1 MKNIILISLLI
12 LTISKITE
20 IEFGKEMTFDKNNN
34 ELELTFPSDG
44 ILLIAVKFSTSNII
58 NLKMTFPGIDFN
70 KMLDSSEFATIIPFY
85 KDRSNKITL
94 EYKTNS
100 DEKGKIWLHP
110 STNEIKVDLNQIYE
124 WKYDIKSFF
133 PLSKKYQL
141 TYSIDNAE
149 KDAIFEFKYNDKFE
163 VDKNFLAPN
172 PLKICHGEICKTDIT
187 TYEIKKEKSYKIYI
201 NINFVEKNA
210 VLKFLLN
217 IYYLPNY
224 SFHFIYKEEEKKKE
238 ETKRKE
244 EEKKEENIIGK
255 EKDEKEKEV
264 EREEEQEKQEEKEI
278 ENPEEIEKKE
288 GKMGQKKEEKKIEN
302 QDKEKQEEEKQEKEE
317 EEETIEKEKKEEEK
331 KKEQEIQ
338 KKEEEQKKEKFLD
351 LNNLSKWQIAGIIT
365 LGILLLGGIVLSIFL
380 ICRKRSKSNKEID
393 SSQSIKFSIANEN
406 KSDIQD
412 TLD

>member
-44 ILLIAVKFSTSNII
+44 ILLIAVKFSTSNIV

-163 VDKNFLAPN
+163 VDNNFLSPN
-172 PLKICHGEICKTDIT
+172 PLKICNGEICKTDLN
-187 TYEIKKEKSYKIYI
+187 TYEIKKGESYKIYI

-224 SFHFIYKEEEKKKE
+224 SFHFIYKEEEKK
-238 ETKRKE
+238 
-244 EEKKEENIIGK
+244 EENKIGK

-264 EREEEQEKQEEKEI
+264 EREEEEEEKR
-278 ENPEEIEKKE
+278 EEIGNKERKIVQKKE
-288 GKMGQKKEEKKIEN
+288 EEEKKIE
-302 QDKEKQEEEKQEKEE
+302 KQEKEKQEKEE
-317 EEETIEKEKKEEEK
+317 EEETIEKEKIENEKKEEEK
-331 KKEQEIQ
+331 KKEPEIQ
-338 KKEEEQKKEKFLD
+338 KKEDEQKKEKFLD
-351 LNNLSKWQIAGIIT
+351 LSNLSKWQIAGIIT

-393 SSQSIKFSIANEN
+393 SSQSMKFSLANEN
-406 KSDIQD
+406 KNEIPD
-412 TLD
+412 TLYLE

>member
-1 MKNIILISLLI
+1 MKNIILISFLI
-12 LTISKITE
+12 MTLSKINE

-58 NLKMTFPGIDFN
+58 NLKMSFPGIDFN
-70 KMLDSSEFATIIPFY
+70 KMLDSSEFATIIPFC

-133 PLSKKYQL
+133 HLSKKYQL

-163 VDKNFLAPN
+163 VDNNFLSPN
-172 PLKICHGEICKTDIT
+172 PLKICNGEICKTDVT
-187 TYEIKKEKSYKIYI
+187 NCEIKKGESYKIYI

-224 SFHFIYKEEEKKKE
+224 SFHFIYKEEEKK
-238 ETKRKE
+238 
-244 EEKKEENIIGK
+244 EENIIGK

-264 EREEEQEKQEEKEI
+264 EREEEEEEEEEKR
-278 ENPEEIEKKE
+278 EEIGNKERKIVQKKE
-288 GKMGQKKEEKKIEN
+288 EEEKKIE
-302 QDKEKQEEEKQEKEE
+302 KQEKEKQEKEEEEEEKEEKE

-338 KKEEEQKKEKFLD
+338 KKEDEQKKEKFLD
-351 LNNLSKWQIAGIIT
+351 LSNLSKWQIAGIIT

-393 SSQSIKFSIANEN
+393 SSISMKFSLANEN
-406 KSDIQD
+406 KNEIPD
-412 TLD
+412 TLYLE

>member
-94 EYKTNS
+94 EYKINS
-100 DEKGKIWLHP
+100 EEKGKIWLHP
-110 STNEIKVDLNQIYE
+110 SINEIKVDLNQTYE

-133 PLSKKYQL
+133 HLSKKYQL

-163 VDKNFLAPN
+163 VDNNFLSPN
-172 PLKICHGEICKTDIT
+172 PLKICNGEICKNDLN
-187 TYEIKKEKSYKIYI
+187 TYEIKKGESYKIYI

-224 SFHFIYKEEEKKKE
+224 SFHFIYKEEEKK
-238 ETKRKE
+238 
-244 EEKKEENIIGK
+244 EENIIGK

-264 EREEEQEKQEEKEI
+264 EREEEEEEKR
-278 ENPEEIEKKE
+278 EEIGNKERKIVQKKE
-288 GKMGQKKEEKKIEN
+288 EEEKKIE
-302 QDKEKQEEEKQEKEE
+302 KQEKEKLEERVEEEEEKEEKE

-331 KKEQEIQ
+331 KKEQEIH

-351 LNNLSKWQIAGIIT
+351 LSNLSKWQIAGIIT

-393 SSQSIKFSIANEN
+393 SSQSMKFSLANEN
-406 KSDIQD
+406 KNEIPD
-412 TLD
+412 TLYLE

>member
-58 NLKMTFPGIDFN
+58 NLKMSFPGIDFN

-163 VDKNFLAPN
+163 VDNNFLSPN
-172 PLKICHGEICKTDIT
+172 PLKICNGEICKTDLN
-187 TYEIKKEKSYKIYI
+187 TYEIKKGESYKIYI

-224 SFHFIYKEEEKKKE
+224 SFHFIYKEEEKK
-238 ETKRKE
+238 RK
-244 EEKKEENIIGK
+244 I
-255 EKDEKEKEV
+255 
-264 EREEEQEKQEEKEI
+264 
-278 ENPEEIEKKE
+278 
-288 GKMGQKKEEKKIEN
+288 
-302 QDKEKQEEEKQEKEE
+302 
-317 EEETIEKEKKEEEK
+317 
-331 KKEQEIQ
+331 
-338 KKEEEQKKEKFLD
+338 
-351 LNNLSKWQIAGIIT
+351 
-365 LGILLLGGIVLSIFL
+365 
-380 ICRKRSKSNKEID
+380 
-393 SSQSIKFSIANEN
+393 
-406 KSDIQD
+406 
-412 TLD
+412 

>member
-1 MKNIILISLLI
+1 MKNIILISFLI
-12 LTISKITE
+12 MTLSKINE

-44 ILLIAVKFSTSNII
+44 ILLIAVKFSTSNIV

-163 VDKNFLAPN
+163 VDNNFLSPN
-172 PLKICHGEICKTDIT
+172 PLKICNGEICKTDLN
-187 TYEIKKEKSYKIYI
+187 TYEIKKGESYKIYI

-224 SFHFIYKEEEKKKE
+224 SFHFIYKEEEKK
-238 ETKRKE
+238 
-244 EEKKEENIIGK
+244 EENIIGK

-264 EREEEQEKQEEKEI
+264 EREEEEEEEEEKR
-278 ENPEEIEKKE
+278 EEIGNKERKIVQKKE
-288 GKMGQKKEEKKIEN
+288 EEEKKIEK
-302 QDKEKQEEEKQEKEE
+302 QEKEKQEERIEEEEEKEEKE

-393 SSQSIKFSIANEN
+393 SSQSMKFSLANEN
-406 KSDIQD
+406 KNEIPD
-412 TLD
+412 TLYLE

>member
-20 IEFGKEMTFDKNNN
+20 IEFGKEITFDKNNN

-44 ILLIAVKFSTSNII
+44 ILLIAVKFATSNIV
-58 NLKMTFPGIDFN
+58 NLKTSFPGIDFN

-94 EYKTNS
+94 EYITNS

-133 PLSKKYQL
+133 HLSKKYQL

-163 VDKNFLAPN
+163 VDNNFLSPN
-172 PLKICHGEICKTDIT
+172 PLKICNGEICKTDIN
-187 TYEIKKEKSYKIYI
+187 TYEIKKGESYKIYI

-224 SFHFIYKEEEKKKE
+224 SFHFIYKEEEKK
-238 ETKRKE
+238 
-244 EEKKEENIIGK
+244 EENIIGK

-264 EREEEQEKQEEKEI
+264 EREEEEEEEKR
-278 ENPEEIEKKE
+278 EEIGNKERKMVQKKE
-288 GKMGQKKEEKKIEN
+288 EEEKKIEK
-302 QDKEKQEEEKQEKEE
+302 QEKEKQEKEEEEE
-317 EEETIEKEKKEEEK
+317 EEETIEKEKIENEKKEEEK
-331 KKEQEIQ
+331 KKEPEIQ
-338 KKEEEQKKEKFLD
+338 KKEDEQKKEKFLD
-351 LNNLSKWQIAGIIT
+351 LSNLSKWQIAGIIT

-380 ICRKRSKSNKEID
+380 ICRKCSKSNKEID
-393 SSQSIKFSIANEN
+393 SSQSMKFSLANEN
-406 KSDIQD
+406 KNEIPD
-412 TLD
+412 TLYLE

>member
-44 ILLIAVKFSTSNII
+44 ILLIAVKFSTSNIV

-163 VDKNFLAPN
+163 VDNNFLAPN
-172 PLKICHGEICKTDIT
+172 PLKICNGEICKTDLN
-187 TYEIKKEKSYKIYI
+187 TYEIKKGESYKIYI
-201 NINFVEKNA
+201 NIKFVEKNA
-210 VLKFLLN
+210 VVKFLLN

-224 SFHFIYKEEEKKKE
+224 SFHFIYKEEEKK
-238 ETKRKE
+238 
-244 EEKKEENIIGK
+244 EKNIIGK

-264 EREEEQEKQEEKEI
+264 EREEEEEEEEEEEKR
-278 ENPEEIEKKE
+278 EEMEKKE
-288 GKMGQKKEEKKIEN
+288 RKMVQKKEEEEKKIE
-302 QDKEKQEEEKQEKEE
+302 KQEKEKQEKEE
-317 EEETIEKEKKEEEK
+317 EEETIEKEKIENEKKEEEK
-331 KKEQEIQ
+331 KKEPEIQ
-338 KKEEEQKKEKFLD
+338 KKEDEQKKEKFLD
-351 LNNLSKWQIAGIIT
+351 LSNLSKWQIAGIIT

-393 SSQSIKFSIANEN
+393 SSISMKFSLANEN
-406 KSDIQD
+406 KNEIPD
-412 TLD
+412 TLYLE

>member
-1 MKNIILISLLI
+1 MKNIILISFLI
-12 LTISKITE
+12 MTLSKINE

-44 ILLIAVKFSTSNII
+44 ILLIAVKFSTSNIV

-70 KMLDSSEFATIIPFY
+70 KMIDSSEFATIIPFY

-100 DEKGKIWLHP
+100 DEKGIIWLHP

-163 VDKNFLAPN
+163 VDNNFLSPN
-172 PLKICHGEICKTDIT
+172 PLKICNGEICKTDLN
-187 TYEIKKEKSYKIYI
+187 TYEIKKGESYKIYI

-224 SFHFIYKEEEKKKE
+224 SFHFIYKEEEKK
-238 ETKRKE
+238 
-244 EEKKEENIIGK
+244 EENIIGK
-255 EKDEKEKEV
+255 KKDEKEKEV
-264 EREEEQEKQEEKEI
+264 EREEEEEEKR
-278 ENPEEIEKKE
+278 EEIGNKERKIVQKKE
-288 GKMGQKKEEKKIEN
+288 EEEKKIE
-302 QDKEKQEEEKQEKEE
+302 KQEKEKQEKEE
-317 EEETIEKEKKEEEK
+317 EEETIEKEKIENEKKEEEK
-331 KKEQEIQ
+331 KKEPEIQ
-338 KKEEEQKKEKFLD
+338 KKEDEQKKEKFLD
-351 LNNLSKWQIAGIIT
+351 LSNLSKWQIAGIIT

-393 SSQSIKFSIANEN
+393 SSISMKFSLANEN
-406 KSDIQD
+406 KNEIPD
-412 TLD
+412 TLYLE

>member
-133 PLSKKYQL
+133 HLSKKYQL

-163 VDKNFLAPN
+163 VDNNFLSPN
-172 PLKICHGEICKTDIT
+172 PLKICNGEICKTDLN
-187 TYEIKKEKSYKIYI
+187 TYEIKKGESYKIYI

-224 SFHFIYKEEEKKKE
+224 SFHFIYKEEEKK
-238 ETKRKE
+238 
-244 EEKKEENIIGK
+244 EENIIGK

-264 EREEEQEKQEEKEI
+264 EREEEEEEEEKR
-278 ENPEEIEKKE
+278 EEIEKKE
-288 GKMGQKKEEKKIEN
+288 RKMVQKKEEEEKKIE
-302 QDKEKQEEEKQEKEE
+302 KQEKEKLEERVEEEEEKEEKE

-331 KKEQEIQ
+331 KKEPEIQ
-338 KKEEEQKKEKFLD
+338 KKEDEQKKEKFLD
-351 LNNLSKWQIAGIIT
+351 LSNLSKWQIAGIIT

-380 ICRKRSKSNKEID
+380 ICRKRSKSSKEID
-393 SSQSIKFSIANEN
+393 SSISMKFSLANEN
-406 KSDIQD
+406 KNEIPD
-412 TLD
+412 TLYLE

>member
-44 ILLIAVKFSTSNII
+44 ILLIAVKFSTSNIV

-133 PLSKKYQL
+133 HLSKKYQL

-163 VDKNFLAPN
+163 VDNNFLSPN
-172 PLKICHGEICKTDIT
+172 PLKICNGEICKTDLN
-187 TYEIKKEKSYKIYI
+187 TYEIKKGESYKIYI

-224 SFHFIYKEEEKKKE
+224 SFHFIYKEEEKK
-238 ETKRKE
+238 
-244 EEKKEENIIGK
+244 EENIIGK

-264 EREEEQEKQEEKEI
+264 EREEEEEEEEKR
-278 ENPEEIEKKE
+278 EEIEKKE
-288 GKMGQKKEEKKIEN
+288 RKMVQKKEEEEKKIE
-302 QDKEKQEEEKQEKEE
+302 KQEKEKLEERVEEEEEKEEKE

-331 KKEQEIQ
+331 KKEPEIQ
-338 KKEEEQKKEKFLD
+338 KKEDEQKKEKFLD
-351 LNNLSKWQIAGIIT
+351 LSNLSKWQIAGIIT

-393 SSQSIKFSIANEN
+393 SSISMKFSLANEN
-406 KSDIQD
+406 KNEIPD
-412 TLD
+412 TLYLE

>member
-44 ILLIAVKFSTSNII
+44 ILLIAVKFSTSNIV

-133 PLSKKYQL
+133 HLSKKYQL

-163 VDKNFLAPN
+163 VDNNFLSPN
-172 PLKICHGEICKTDIT
+172 PLKICNGEICKTDLN
-187 TYEIKKEKSYKIYI
+187 TYEIKKGESYKIYI

-224 SFHFIYKEEEKKKE
+224 SFHFIYKEEEKK
-238 ETKRKE
+238 
-244 EEKKEENIIGK
+244 EENIIGK

-264 EREEEQEKQEEKEI
+264 EREEEEEEEEKR
-278 ENPEEIEKKE
+278 EEIEKKE
-288 GKMGQKKEEKKIEN
+288 RKMVQKKEEEEKKIE
-302 QDKEKQEEEKQEKEE
+302 KQEKEKLEERVEEEEEKEEKE

-351 LNNLSKWQIAGIIT
+351 LSNLSKWQIAGIIT

-393 SSQSIKFSIANEN
+393 SSISMKFSLANEN
-406 KSDIQD
+406 KNEIPD
-412 TLD
+412 TLYLE